1 MPPGSLSGP
10 SSSDWAFFS
19 GRLLCVASETHQAP
33 PGCLVLT
40 ERQEPR
46 RSHAMSIPLRALCL
60 APLGSG
66 SCWSTGRSLLEGQ
79 PTGPHA
85 WGRGISQREAMRN
98 KQKATDVHPRVPSL
112 PPVQGPPPGPHFLSQ
127 DARLLERHP
136 PQHRF
141 PSGPCLGRKPRTLP
155 GWLGHPSAGFLTL
168 SLLSPPRASIPGF
181 STPSP

>member
-112 PPVQGPPPGPHFLSQ
+112 PPVQGPPQAPTSCHRMPDFWKDIPLSTNSRPDLAWGGSPGHCLAGLDVPALGFSHFLS
-127 DARLLERHP
+127 
-136 PQHRF
+136 F
-141 PSGPCLGRKPRTLP
+141 P
-155 GWLGHPSAGFLTL
+155 
-168 SLLSPPRASIPGF
+168 PPRASIPGF